1 MAQLLTSAAPH
12 VHSGDSVQ
20 KNMLLVILA
29 LLPAF
34 AVSIVAFGWSALI
47 TATICIASCVLAEWC
62 ISKYML
68 GQQPSITDMSAV
80 LTGI

>member
-1 MAQLLTSAAPH
+1 MAQLITSAAPH

-34 AVSIVAFGWSALI
+34 VVSVIAFGWGALITTCISIVA
-47 TATICIASCVLAEWC
+47 CVLTE
-62 ISKYML
+62 
-68 GQQPSITDMSAV
+68 
-80 LTGI
+80 